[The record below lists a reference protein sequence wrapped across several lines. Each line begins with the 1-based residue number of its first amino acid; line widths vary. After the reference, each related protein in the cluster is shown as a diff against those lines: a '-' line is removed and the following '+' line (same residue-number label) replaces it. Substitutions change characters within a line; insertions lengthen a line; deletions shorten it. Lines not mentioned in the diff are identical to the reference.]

1 MKLKSVKIGG
11 TVIERGLFLAPMAG
25 FTDASFRQICHD
37 LGAEYSVSEMI
48 SAKAVCFGD
57 KKTGELAYIPPCQG
71 PVALQLFGHEPE
83 IIREAVRR
91 LLSGMYQSDGEGVPA
106 AIDLNMGCPV
116 KKIVS
121 SGDGSALMRD
131 PALCRKITEAAV
143 SGAAGVPVTVKI
155 RAGFDSEHK
164 NAVEVALAAVS
175 AGACAVFVHGR
186 TREQFYAPSSDNN
199 IIACVRDALPP
210 DIPVIGNGDVA
221 SPSDAEK
228 MLAETGC
235 DGIMI
240 GRAALGDPW
249 LFGRIAA
256 CAEGKAAPLPDISER
271 LDAARK
277 LCQMVCGRYGESRG
291 VQMCRGRAGHFIK
304 GISGAA
310 AMRDRLCR
318 AGSLKE
324 IEYCL
329 TAGMEDSAV
338 LKSD

>member
-1 MKLKSVKIGG
+1 MKLKSVNIGG
-11 TVIERGLFLAPMAG
+11 TVIRRGLFLAPMAG

-57 KKTGELAYIPPCQG
+57 KKTGELAYIPQGQG

-83 IIREAVRR
+83 IIMEAVRR
-91 LLSGMYQSDGEGVPA
+91 LLSGMYQSDGVPA

-131 PALCRKITEAAV
+131 PSLCGKITEAAV
-143 SGAAGVPVTVKI
+143 AGAAGVPVTVKI
-155 RAGFDSEHK
+155 RAGYDAWHK

-175 AGACAVFVHGR
+175 AGASAVFVHGR
-186 TREQFYAPSSDNN
+186 TREQFYAPSSDNH

-221 SPSDAEK
+221 SPADAEK

-249 LFGRIAA
+249 LFGRISAW
-256 CAEGKAAPLPDISER
+256 AEGKDTPLPDISVR
-271 LDAARK
+271 LGAALK
-277 LCQMVCGRYGESRG
+277 LCRMVCSRYGEARG

-304 GISGAA
+304 GINGAA
-310 AMRDRLCR
+310 VMRDQLCR
-318 AGSLKE
+318 AGSLKD
-324 IEYCL
+324 IENCL
-329 TAGMEDSAV
+329 TAGI
-338 LKSD
+338 